1 MEEINWTLSIN
12 RKQDYDK
19 IKLLEERG
27 KLLRM
32 TTICGRPVCWEYEL
46 NGAYNK
52 KTGNPVH
59 IMAWIGTGK

>member
-1 MEEINWTLSIN
+1 MEEVHWTLSIN

-19 IKLLEERG
+19 IKLLEEKG

-32 TTICGRPVCWEYEL
+32 TTICNRPVCWEYEL

-52 KTGNPVH
+52 KTGEPVH
-59 IMAWIGTGK
+59 ITAFIGNGR